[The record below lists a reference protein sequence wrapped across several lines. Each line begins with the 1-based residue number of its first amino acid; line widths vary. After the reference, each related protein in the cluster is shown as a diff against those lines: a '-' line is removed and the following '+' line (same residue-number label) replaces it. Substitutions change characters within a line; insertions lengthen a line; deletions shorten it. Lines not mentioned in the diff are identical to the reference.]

1 MITLGLFAN
10 TTQMIMAIVWLLI
23 VVVAIILEEQTA
35 ELVSIWFAVG
45 SIFGIVGA
53 LLNWPIY
60 VQFIIFAVV
69 TAVLVL
75 VTRPLAK
82 KLTKNSQIKTNAD
95 RLIGMKGKLT
105 KAITE
110 EEKGEIK
117 IDFQYW
123 SAVSVD
129 NRPIPEGT
137 EVVVKEI
144 VGNRL
149 VVDVIEEIELN

>member
-1 MITLGLFAN
+1 MITLGIFAN
-10 TTQMIMAIVWLLI
+10 TTQLIMAIVWFLI
-23 VVVAIILEEQTA
+23 IILAIILEEQTA

-45 SIFGIVGA
+45 SVFGIVGA

-60 VQFIIFAVV
+60 VQFIVFAVV
-69 TAVLVL
+69 TAILVL

-82 KLTKNSQIKTNAD
+82 KLTKNSQVKTNAD

-110 EEKGEIK
+110 DEKGEIK
-117 IDFQYW
+117 IDYQYW
-123 SAVSVD
+123 TAVSVD
-129 NRPIPEGT
+129 NKPIAKDS

>member
-60 VQFIIFAVV
+60 VQFII
-69 TAVLVL
+69 
-75 VTRPLAK
+75 
-82 KLTKNSQIKTNAD
+82 
-95 RLIGMKGKLT
+95 
-105 KAITE
+105 
-110 EEKGEIK
+110 
-117 IDFQYW
+117 
-123 SAVSVD
+123 
-129 NRPIPEGT
+129 
-137 EVVVKEI
+137 
-144 VGNRL
+144 
-149 VVDVIEEIELN
+149 